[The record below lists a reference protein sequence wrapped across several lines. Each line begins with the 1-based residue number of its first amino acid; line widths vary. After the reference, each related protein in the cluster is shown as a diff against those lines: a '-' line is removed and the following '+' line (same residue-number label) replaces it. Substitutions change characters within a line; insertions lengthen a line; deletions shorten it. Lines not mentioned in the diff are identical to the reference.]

1 MYCYYGNSWV
11 YKAILL
17 FFYMGYWPVVKR
29 VVKDSDIVL
38 FVLDARM
45 PEMSYNKSLET
56 MLKMYKK
63 EIVKALKW
71 YEGSKESKDVF
82 REKGFMIINA
92 KDEVLYTIIGTIA
105 SILSRSNDVEEGT
118 YIMGLARTKE
128 ENNTKVSL
136 RIGGKDEHEGVDLRQ
151 VVTDVVERVGF
162 GEAGGHP
169 LAAGAIIPFEKEEEF
184 ISAAKVVLRERVG
197 KKVS

>member
-1 MYCYYGNSWV
+1 VYTLVEEVDESPLRDAKEFSTLLNSCGRLS
-11 YKAILL
+11 KASLGIGVCL
-17 FFYMGYWPVVKR
+17 GDEKSKKR
-29 VVKDSDIVL
+29 AIKNLTD
-38 FVLDARM
+38 
-45 PEMSYNKSLET
+45 
-56 MLKMYKK
+56 YKK